1 MFILFKRDS
10 IDCFTWRHGGNIG
23 VPKQWC
29 QHSLTSVERSSYLRL
44 DFVNVWCHARLCFC
58 FDRPLWSVW
67 WSDGLFRG
75 LVLLFRSSLDWF
87 NQEDATAS
95 VWKWCFNVSPRST
108 LLANREGQWMLLS
121 NIPWMAPDGMAFKK
135 NYTNK
140 QIKLKWTAA
149 PSKNFFKILVGII
162 KNYPYGNVCLCR
174 IIMTNNECLQQQQEQ
189 QLYFSTLHWF
199 TWYKKNRYNYGES
212 TGCP

>member
-1 MFILFKRDS
+1 MMSALVNICRKVLLSSVGFRKRMMS
-10 IDCFTWRHGGNIG
+10 CS
-23 VPKQWC
+23 PM
-29 QHSLTSVERSSYLRL
+29 LL
-44 DFVNVWCHARLCFC
+44 
-58 FDRPLWSVW
+58 LWS
-67 WSDGLFRG
+67 
-75 LVLLFRSSLDWF
+75 
-87 NQEDATAS
+87 
-95 VWKWCFNVSPRST
+95 ST
-108 LLANREGQWMLLS
+108 LICLMIWRFVSRSCLAFSIIPRLIQPRRCYCIRLEMMFKCFASINPLSESRRSFQWMLLS

-162 KNYPYGNVCLCR
+162 KNYPYSNVCLCR